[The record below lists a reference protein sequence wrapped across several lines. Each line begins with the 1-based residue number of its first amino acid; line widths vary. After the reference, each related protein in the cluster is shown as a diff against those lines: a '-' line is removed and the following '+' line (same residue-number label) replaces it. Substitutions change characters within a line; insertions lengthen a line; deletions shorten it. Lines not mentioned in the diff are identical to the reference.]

1 MPVRPLSQKPSFAL
15 LELTPSTLAQIP
27 ALPHYQPSPARP
39 TPISLSS
46 PYLNDSGAQ
55 YLDGTI
61 DTTRTMHFGRPTR
74 GQMRAFTRVLQ
85 GHIAVDVAVFPEGS
99 TGDQLD
105 TLARAPLWRDGM
117 N

>member
-1 MPVRPLSQKPSFAL
+1 MHA
-15 LELTPSTLAQIP
+15 

-39 TPISLSS
+39 IPLSTS
-46 PYLNDSGAQ
+46 TPYLNDSGAN

-61 DTTRTMHFGRPTR
+61 DTTRTMHFGKPTAE
-74 GQMRAFTRVLQ
+74 QKRAFTRVLQ
-85 GHIAVDVAVFPEGS
+85 GHIAVDRAVFPEGS

-105 TLARAPLWRDGM
+105 TLARAALWSDGM

>member
-15 LELTPSTLAQIP
+15 LELTPSTLARIP

-74 GQMRAFTRVLQ
+74 EQMRAFTRVLQ